1 MPELRN
7 NQLLQIGKL
16 IGLIGDGWCMDIH
29 KDKCLLDNSYSADTT
44 TQVIPQSVKI
54 SLKVMVAQMW

>member
-1 MPELRN
+1 
-7 NQLLQIGKL
+7 
-16 IGLIGDGWCMDIH
+16 MDIH